1 MLSPAAFQPKP
12 EVSDLEMAG
21 GVGLSDAGL
30 LDEPSTERKVCA
42 ALLGAGAGG
51 GVVEREVIGCCRHP

>member
-12 EVSDLEMAG
+12 EVSELEMAG

-42 ALLGAGAGG
+42 VIWVNI
-51 GVVEREVIGCCRHP
+51 VVCSCFWRC